1 MSGVIGSF
9 VGGMIALLAGAAL
22 GWNAG
27 FDDGWDSA
35 LDSVKK
41 TVEGCDN
48 NAILT
53 FGAVRTLLDVVKK
66 GDNGQA
72 D

>member
-22 GWNAG
+22 GWSAG

-35 LDSVKK
+35 LDSAKRML
-41 TVEGCDN
+41 EGTDEK
-48 NAILT
+48 ALMT
-53 FGAVRTLLDVVKK
+53 FGAVKTLLDVVKK
-66 GDNGQA
+66 GDNGKT

>member
-9 VGGMIALLAGAAL
+9 VGGMIAFAL
-22 GWNAG
+22 GWIVG
-27 FDDGWDSA
+27 FDDGWDGA
-35 LDSVKK
+35 LDSAKK
-41 TVEGCDN
+41 MVEGVDD

-66 GDNGQA
+66 GERE
-72 D
+72 

>member
-22 GWNAG
+22 GWSAG
-27 FDDGWDSA
+27 FDDGWDGA
-35 LDSVKK
+35 LDSAKK
-41 TVEGCDN
+41 MLEGIDDK
-48 NAILT
+48 AFLT
-53 FGAVRTLLDVVKK
+53 FGAVRTLLDVVKN
-66 GDNGQA
+66 GDAN

>member
-27 FDDGWDSA
+27 FDDGWDEA
-35 LDSVKK
+35 LDFVKK

-53 FGAVRTLLDVVKK
+53 FGALRTWLDVVKK
-66 GDNGQA
+66 GDAN

>member
-1 MSGVIGSF
+1 MSGVIGVI
-9 VGGMIALLAGAAL
+9 VGGTIALLAGAAL
-22 GWNAG
+22 GWSVG
-27 FDDGWDSA
+27 FDDGWDGA

-41 TVEGCDN
+41 MLEGIDDK
-48 NAILT
+48 AILT

-66 GDNGQA
+66 VDNGQT